1 MEYWAG
7 VVTGLVIGCSITI
20 IVFALA
26 LEWALKKNP
35 VKINIYTDG
44 GEWYGITENRARQ
57 VHHPLS

>member
-7 VVTGLVIGCSITI
+7 VVTGLIIGCSITI

-26 LEWALKKNP
+26 LEWSLKPNP

-44 GEWYGITENRARQ
+44 GDWYGIEENRSRQ